1 MDDDITGTPEEAA
14 PRNEGAGPA
23 TDRGGDADD
32 TTPTR
37 TWSGAS
43 DGEPTGVLPPDEATR
58 VMAGETEGSTR
69 VMPAVGADAPPP
81 RPPGPPPTLVMS
93 SRPPKEGSSTGW
105 IVVVVILVV
114 LAAAAAA
121 WYFLIRDQGTQPAPT
136 PTPTPSATAAFA
148 WVGAW
153 APTDGSG
160 GGLVLQKD
168 PNGYQVTVYDTMVR
182 VLGSAIAAEQ
192 GRDLVFP
199 LETSEAL
206 AGIPGPYDVVLSPGT
221 GADEVRMSV
230 TGANG
235 TTISMPLGRVAALVP
250 VTPSSSPSPTETPS
264 PTLSPSTSPS
274 TSTSPSPSPST
285 ESQQVIDGI
294 DRIEAGIVT
303 WSTNN
308 NGLYPPP
315 GEVTANGG
323 VADFVDP
330 WPTNPYNGQPMKPG
344 TGPGEYIYEQLDG
357 GAAYRLTGYVSGG
370 LTYTVP

>member
-1 MDDDITGTPEEAA
+1 MDDDITGTPEEAG

-23 TDRGGDADD
+23 SDRGGDADD

-274 TSTSPSPSPST
+274 TSTSPSPST